1 MSYNLGA
8 MDERWSEQKRRQD
21 IDDLNNEMAGRDVG
35 RIRRFL
41 PDRDPETI
49 AQKKREKDARETA
62 LQQLLRDP
70 AYAAAYERACNAIDR
85 AQAALDEALLE
96 NAETVERL
104 AQELE
109 AMEGRAARL
118 PDGRAVFRANDGT
131 LRTADGQRLRSEAVL
146 ASLII
151 PTDAPS
157 YEDYAASRDALT
169 DARERGHQL
178 SRVQTEV
185 IDPARNRTHDADN
198 PLSFDELEEI
208 EREMGRAEEALVQA
222 DLTTVLDQGSGR
234 ELAPSA
240 SADLG
245 LDDLPAPLR

>member
-1 MSYNLGA
+1 MAYNLGA

-49 AQKKREKDARETA
+49 EQKKREKDARETA

-104 AQELE
+104 AEELE

-118 PDGRAVFRANDGT
+118 PDGRAVFRAHDGT
-131 LRTADGQRLRSEAVL
+131 LRTADGQRLRSEAVP

-151 PTDAPS
+151 PLDAPS
-157 YEDYAASRDALT
+157 YEDYAMSRDALT
-169 DARERGHQL
+169 DARERGHEL

-185 IDPARNRTHDADN
+185 IDPARERTHDADN
-198 PLSFDELEEI
+198 PPNQDELDAI
-208 EREMGRAEEALVQA
+208 EREMDEIAEEVASP
-222 DLTTVLDQGSGR
+222 DFTLDSGTSR
-234 ELAPSA
+234 GPTATQT
-240 SADLG
+240 
-245 LDDLPAPLR
+245 PAPAPMSLPDLN